1 MTVTQ
6 KPEDPAFIVATA
18 MMNATKP
25 HGGLHNE
32 LKAHAQDVAQ
42 TLIADIHA
50 NSAKGRELRAALGVV
65 LSEPTRMGK
74 NLRAA
79 MDAYTAPQ
87 H

>member
-6 KPEDPAFIVATA
+6 KLENPAETVAA
-18 MMNATKP
+18 ALMDATGAR
-25 HGGLHNE
+25 GGLHDE
-32 LKAHAQDVAQ
+32 LRAHAQEVAQ

-50 NSAKGRELRAALGVV
+50 NTARGVKLRAALGVV
-65 LSEPTRMGK
+65 PSEPTRMGK

-79 MDAYTAPQ
+79 MDAYTTPQ

>member
-1 MTVTQ
+1 MTP
-6 KPEDPAFIVATA
+6 KPENPAEIVAAA
-18 MMNATKP
+18 MMNATKS
-25 HGGLHNE
+25 HGGLHDE
-32 LKAHAQDVAQ
+32 LRAHAQEVAQ

-50 NSAKGRELRAALGVV
+50 KSAKGVELRAALGVV

-79 MDAYTAPQ
+79 MDAYTTPQ

>member
-1 MTVTQ
+1 MTQ
-6 KPEDPAFIVATA
+6 KLENPAEIVAAA
-18 MMNATKP
+18 MMDATKP
-25 HGGLHNE
+25 HGGLHDE
-32 LKAHAQDVAQ
+32 LGAHAQEVAQ

-50 NSAKGRELRAALGVV
+50 NTAKGVELRAALGVV

-79 MDAYTAPQ
+79 MDAYTTPQ